1 MRILCNST
9 TRQGEKELHNDRN
22 EIQTVAVRHT
32 TTTSYSWQSS
42 LAQTTQ
48 KVQHLLPR
56 ALSSALGL
64 GISSLVAGLVGL
76 ETWLLVVLVAACAL
90 VSNKN
95 EILRNNTT
103 PQAGLLAGRC
113 LPTWP
118 ISLKPVGGGG
128 GAGVGVG
135 VGFAAESR

>member
-1 MRILCNST
+1 M
-9 TRQGEKELHNDRN
+9 
-22 EIQTVAVRHT
+22 
-32 TTTSYSWQSS
+32 
-42 LAQTTQ
+42 
-48 KVQHLLPR
+48 
-56 ALSSALGL
+56 
-64 GISSLVAGLVGL
+64 AGLVGL

-128 GAGVGVG
+128 GAGVGVTGVGGTG
-135 VGFAAESR
+135 VGFIYVILIIVDGLLEPLLLIALRLIQYSCQFTNPSIVTGDDIIVGLNSLNINPL